1 MGIIHILSIDNLG
14 YLEIMLIS
22 FISSIII
29 FVPIPYVPVLIAGAF
44 NTQLDPHIISI
55 LTTISV
61 TTGRTII
68 FMISY
73 YGYKILKEKTKK
85 RLLPLQRLLSRYG
98 WLGAFIAALTP
109 FPPDDIIIILLGISK
124 YNPFKFILASFAGKL
139 IANEIIVWS
148 TIILGKPFVERF
160 IIGSS
165 DPFYILIISI
175 AVIIITILLIYLL
188 LKINWSTIIGKWF
201 PWTKNNDYD

>member
-1 MGIIHILSIDNLG
+1 MDIIHILSIDNLG

-201 PWTKNNDYD
+201 PWTTNNDYD

>member
-1 MGIIHILSIDNLG
+1 MDIIHILSIDNLG

-73 YGYKILKEKTKK
+73 YGYKILKKKTKK

-201 PWTKNNDYD
+201 PWTTNNDYD

>member
-1 MGIIHILSIDNLG
+1 MDIIHILSIDNLG

-61 TTGRTII
+61 TTGRTLI

-148 TIILGKPFVERF
+148 TVILGKPFVERF

-201 PWTKNNDYD
+201 PWTTNNDYD

>member
-1 MGIIHILSIDNLG
+1 MDIIHILSIDNLG

-85 RLLPLQRLLSRYG
+85 RLLPLQKLLSRYG

-201 PWTKNNDYD
+201 PWTTNNDYD

>member
-1 MGIIHILSIDNLG
+1 MDIIHILSIDNLG

-148 TIILGKPFVERF
+148 TVILGKPFVERF

-201 PWTKNNDYD
+201 PWTTNNDYD

>member
-201 PWTKNNDYD
+201 PWTTNNDYD

>member
-1 MGIIHILSIDNLG
+1 MDIIHILSIDNLG

-73 YGYKILKEKTKK
+73 YGYKILKEKTKN

-148 TIILGKPFVERF
+148 TVILGKPFVERF

-201 PWTKNNDYD
+201 PWTTNNDYD

>member
-1 MGIIHILSIDNLG
+1 MDIIHILSIDNLG

-61 TTGRTII
+61 TTGRTLI

-201 PWTKNNDYD
+201 PWTTNNDYD

>member
-1 MGIIHILSIDNLG
+1 MDIIHILSIDNLG

-44 NTQLDPHIISI
+44 NTQLDPHTISI

-201 PWTKNNDYD
+201 PWTTNNDYD